1 VVGLVWALGGFT
13 PTFGDDAFL
22 GLIGGVDALG
32 RHWNVAQLVGFA
44 SADPAVPWPG
54 PDAIPVL
61 AFAMFQLMFA
71 IITPALISGAIVE
84 RAKFWFW
91 AVFVALWSVLVYAP
105 VGHWVFSFDGFLGTD
120 STGGR
125 IANQLKAVD
134 FAGRTVVHINAGA
147 AALALAIVL
156 GRRRGWPNAVARPH
170 NLPFVLLGAS
180 LLWFGWYGFNAGS
193 ALAANGLAALAFANT
208 TVATCAAVLAWL
220 IVEQLRTG
228 RPTTLGAASGAARR
242 DRLPAGHRL
251 RPRRGH
257 RAAAAGRRADGRAG
271 AGGRAAPGTDPAA
284 PSPVRAARAAAP
296 VDRQRRTGAG
306 PRQTRTPRP
315 RGARR
320 AGGRGRRRAGQG
332 GGSATPGPSP
342 PRG

>member
-1 VVGLVWALGGFT
+1 MMNVACIAVVGLVWALGGFT

-91 AVFVALWSVLVYAP
+91 AVFVALWSGLVYAP

-134 FAGRTVVHINAGA
+134 FAGGTVVHINAGA

-156 GRRRGWPNAVARPH
+156 GRRRGWPNAVAARTTCRSCCSAP
-170 NLPFVLLGAS
+170 ACC
-180 LLWFGWYGFNAGS
+180 GS
-193 ALAANGLAALAFANT
+193 AG
-208 TVATCAAVLAWL
+208 
-220 IVEQLRTG
+220 TG
-228 RPTTLGAASGAARR
+228 STPARR
-242 DRLPAGHRL
+242 WRRTVW
-251 RPRRGH
+251 RPSRS
-257 RAAAAGRRADGRAG
+257 
-271 AGGRAAPGTDPAA
+271 PTP
-284 PSPVRAARAAAP
+284 PSPRAP
-296 VDRQRRTGAG
+296 
-306 PRQTRTPRP
+306 P
-315 RGARR
+315 
-320 AGGRGRRRAGQG
+320 
-332 GGSATPGPSP
+332 SWPG
-342 PRG
+342 